1 VARIEAIRRRLG
13 PGERRSMPE
22 IFNLGRLTVDFRK
35 HQVLVG
41 GEEKYLTRIEWLLL
55 SQLASNAGRLMLYN
69 DLLTRVWGP
78 EYRDDLQILR
88 TCISRL
94 RSKLESNPDE
104 PELIRTVPRT
114 GYMMDQPPE

>member
-1 VARIEAIRRRLG
+1 
-13 PGERRSMPE
+13 
-22 IFNLGRLTVDFRK
+22 
-35 HQVLVG
+35 VLVG
-41 GEEKYLTRIEWLLL
+41 GEGKYLTRIEWLLL
-55 SQLASNAGRLMLYN
+55 SQLASNAGRLMLYS

-94 RSKLESNPDE
+94 RSKLERNPVE